1 MAGNNLYMPVWIDA
15 YHADTRHLSTVQH
28 GAYLLILMSM
38 WRNGGKLKNDEKAL
52 ARIAG
57 LTLDKWRR
65 YGGDVMDLLAVED
78 GFVSQKRLLQ
88 ELNKSRSNI
97 EKKRTA
103 GKAGGLANSLKNKGS
118 IPADAEAD
126 AVSVPEQTGEQ
137 KGKQTG
143 SLYSLLST
151 PSKKPSVSVE
161 EGASADEP
169 LPWEVELVVKD
180 AKPET
185 KPEPKPV
192 AVKDYAIDQ
201 GKVRLT
207 YDDLERWQTLYPSI
221 NVAGEVTGMAGWLND
236 KAREGKNWF
245 QIAQG
250 ALNKRD
256 RERRKEIEDH
266 RIKVEAAAKHGAVQA
281 AAPRN
286 MAI

>member
-1 MAGNNLYMPVWIDA
+1 MAGNNLFMPVWIDA

-65 YGGDVMDLLAVED
+65 YGGDVMDLLVVED

-118 IPADAEAD
+118 TPADAEAD
-126 AVSVPEQTGEQ
+126 ATSVPEQKGEQ

-143 SLYSLLST
+143 SLYSLVST

-161 EGASADEP
+161 EVAGEDEA
-169 LPWEVELVVKD
+169 LPWEVEQ
-180 AKPET
+180 T
-185 KPEPKPV
+185 KPEPEAKP
-192 AVKDYAIDQ
+192 KSDT
-201 GKVRLT
+201 T
-207 YDDLERWQTLYPSI
+207 YVFEAGVIKLNERDWDRWHAAYPNI
-221 NVAGEVTGMAGWLND
+221 NLAGELTSMADWAGRL
-236 KAREGKNWF
+236 KAEGKNWF
-245 QIAQG
+245 TVFPNKLIKLEREAKKQREEIRAAAEAQ
-250 ALNKRD
+250 
-256 RERRKEIEDH
+256 
-266 RIKVEAAAKHGAVQA
+266 AKHGSSGGGSKMWI
-281 AAPRN
+281 PG
-286 MAI
+286 I